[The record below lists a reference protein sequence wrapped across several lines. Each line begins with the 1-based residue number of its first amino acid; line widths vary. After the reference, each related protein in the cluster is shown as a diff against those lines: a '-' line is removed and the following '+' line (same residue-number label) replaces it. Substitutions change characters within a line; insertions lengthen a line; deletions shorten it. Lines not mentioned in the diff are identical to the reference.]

1 MPVSEYDCI
10 VIGGGPAGMM
20 AAGRAAELG
29 LDVLLCEK
37 NPYTGKKL
45 GITGKGRCNVT
56 NNCAVPEL
64 LRNIRGGGRFLYS
77 AFNRFGPGDVMSF
90 FGDMGVPLKTERGN
104 RVFPVSDRAAD
115 IVGAMR
121 RYMKNNGV
129 RVEFCPVLS
138 VLEKDG
144 AVSGVLTSHG
154 EISAPAVIVAT
165 GGLSYPGTGSTGDGF
180 RWAKKLGHSVSL
192 LRPSLVELI
201 SDTALCGE
209 CAGLSLKNV
218 GIRLVSEGKTVYSD
232 FGELLFTH
240 RGISGPTVLSA
251 SAHMEPGESYSVE
264 IDLKPALDPAE
275 LDRRIAR
282 DFEES
287 KNKLFRNGL
296 DKLLP
301 SSLRAPVVGLSGI
314 DPDKQLNSVTREER
328 RALGELLKSL
338 RIGGLRHGPMDGAI
352 ITAGGVST
360 KELKPSTMESKL
372 VSGLF
377 FAGEMIDADGYTG
390 GFNLQIAFSTGYAA
404 GCGAAESAAH
414 TT

>member
-1 MPVSEYDCI
+1 MAVCEYDCI

-29 LDVLLCEK
+29 LTVLLCEK

-56 NNCAVPEL
+56 NNCTVAEL
-64 LRNIRGGGRFLYS
+64 IKNIKGGGRFLYS
-77 AFNRFGPGDVMSF
+77 AFNRFGPGDTMAF
-90 FGDMGVPLKTERGN
+90 FEELGVPLKTERGN
-104 RVFPVSDRAAD
+104 RVFPQSDRAAD

-121 RYMKNNGV
+121 KYMKKNGV
-129 RVEFCPVLS
+129 RVEQCTVTS
-138 VLEKDG
+138 VSVENG
-144 AVSGVLTSHG
+144 AVTGVVTDKGSF
-154 EISAPAVIVAT
+154 SAGAVVVAT
-165 GGLSYPGTGSTGDGF
+165 GGLSYPGTGSTGDGYT
-180 RWAKKLGHSVSL
+180 WAKKLGHSVSL

-209 CAGLSLKNV
+209 CAGLSLKNCGV
-218 GIRLVSEGKTVYSD
+218 RLVSDGKTVHSD

-251 SAHMEPGESYSVE
+251 SAHMEPGESYSME
-264 IDLKPALDPAE
+264 IDLKPALDFSG
-275 LDRRIAR
+275 LDRRISR
-282 DFEES
+282 DFEEG

-301 SSLRAPVVGLSGI
+301 SSLRAPMVALSGI

-328 RALGELLKSL
+328 HRLVSLLKSL
-338 RIGGLRHGPMDGAI
+338 KIEGLRHGPMNGAI
-352 ITAGGVST
+352 VTAGGVSV
-360 KELKPSTMESKL
+360 KELYPATMESKL
-372 VSGLF
+372 VPGLF
-377 FAGEMIDADGYTG
+377 FAGEIIDADGYTG

-404 GCGAAESAAH
+404 GCGVAGY
-414 TT
+414 